1 MVVLNGV
8 SRYHLCMMAMQ
19 RVPRLQHLT
28 SPLIQECDAMLARHY
43 DYVRTHFEDMPEVR
57 DWVWTD

>member
-8 SRYHLCMMAMQ
+8 SRYHLCMLALQ
-19 RVPRLQHLT
+19 YTNRVSNLAPA
-28 SPLIQECDAMLARHY
+28 LIQECNDLLTKHHSYIRAN
-43 DYVRTHFEDMPEVR
+43 FEDMPEVR